1 MDENRYSLAGWAAIV
16 QAILFPLALGISVVQ
31 GLIGLRVFHYR
42 GPTLG
47 PSDLLFIVFTVL
59 GIYVLY
65 MFRKLLNELYNYHEI
80 DLLITISIWWG
91 IIFQISSLALRGM
104 IILLWPVSKM
114 ALTLT
119 YFSFMTIA
127 MVVIGIV
134 DILIAVKLL
143 KVKDTLSDLL
153 KAFAYLTIIAGIL
166 EVSIVF
172 SPLAFLL
179 VPVSCVILG
188 MILLRGKEEV
198 EFV

>member
-1 MDENRYSLAGWAAIV
+1 
-16 QAILFPLALGISVVQ
+16 
-31 GLIGLRVFHYR
+31 VFHYR
-42 GPTLG
+42 GPALG
-47 PSDLLFIVFTVL
+47 PSDLLFIVFTGL
-59 GIYVLY
+59 GVYVLY
-65 MFRKLLNELYNYHEI
+65 MFRRLLNELYNFHEI

-104 IILLWPVSKM
+104 FIVLWPVSKM
-114 ALTLT
+114 ALTIT

-127 MVVIGIV
+127 MVIIGIV

-143 KVKDTLSDLL
+143 KIKDALSDLL
-153 KAFAYLTIIAGIL
+153 KAFAYLTIVAGIL
-166 EVSIVF
+166 EVSIVL

-179 VPVSCVILG
+179 IPVSCIILG